1 MKLAKKD
8 DEKLSHDREK
18 NDFFV
23 VRRDEERL
31 MQRFV

>member
-8 DEKLSHDREK
+8 DEKLSRDGNK